1 MVQGQQ
7 TEPLNSRPELP
18 RKTKKYTIPQLPEL
32 PELPETTHDTNA
44 HHQTNSTLS
53 QHPKEPLKISN
64 RAFKQYINLQLIKS
78 CALLAISKPGQALE
92 HVEEASCIAEDNNFF
107 YEISK
112 CHLYRGLCFMGMK
125 RWREAKIALVR
136 GVNVRGWGG
145 RVEGLMREAQMR
157 IDEEK
162 RRQKQEVEV

>member
-1 MVQGQQ
+1 MKPRNP
-7 TEPLNSRPELP
+7 EPEFPS
-18 RKTKKYTIPQLPEL
+18 KSTMYTIPELSEPPEL
-32 PELPETTHDTNA
+32 PEITHEYSSTL
-44 HHQTNSTLS
+44 HQTSSTLA
-53 QHPKEPLKISN
+53 QYPKVAPDISI

-78 CALLAISKPGQALE
+78 CALLAISELDQALE
-92 HVEEASCIAEDNNFF
+92 HVEEALFIAEDKNLF

-145 RVEGLMREAQMR
+145 RVEGLMREVQLR
-157 IDEEK
+157 IDEDK
-162 RRQKQEVEV
+162 RGQKLGV